1 MGLLQL
7 DQEMALGRKGNLT
20 ATCLYPSVSRLA
32 RRWSQD
38 LAVQHG
44 EDKRQKACVETKSQ
58 TACDRSSS
66 PSKEGREEMEKVAQR
81 GCIGSI
87 PRGFQ
92 GPNR

>member
-1 MGLLQL
+1 MLGLLQL
-7 DQEMALGRKGNLT
+7 GQEMALGRKGNLT

-66 PSKEGREEMEKVAQR
+66 PSMRAGKKWRRLPKGVV
-81 GCIGSI
+81 
-87 PRGFQ
+87 
-92 GPNR
+92 